1 MFRYLL
7 VFFLI
12 FSCVPKGVL
21 ETNQRKIYLSNDQ
34 VMYDLKE
41 KSFKI
46 EFSINNYTDTT
57 ISNFEYELNFKDK
70 NDVPIST
77 VKTLFSGDIEPNKAK
92 RAFTLIDD
100 FTRKNYKTFNIEIK
114 KWRKKYLF

>member
-7 VFFLI
+7 VFVFI
-12 FSCVPKGVL
+12 FSCTPKGVL
-21 ETNQRKIYLSNDQ
+21 ETNERKIYLSNEQ

-46 EFSINNYTDTT
+46 EFSINNYTNKT
-57 ISNFEYELNFKDK
+57 ISNFDYELNFKDK
-70 NDVPIST
+70 NEIKKSK
-77 VKTLFSGDIEPNKAK
+77 VKTKFIGDIESNKAK

-100 FTRKNYKTFNIEIK
+100 FTRKNYKTFDIEIK
-114 KWRKKYLF
+114 K